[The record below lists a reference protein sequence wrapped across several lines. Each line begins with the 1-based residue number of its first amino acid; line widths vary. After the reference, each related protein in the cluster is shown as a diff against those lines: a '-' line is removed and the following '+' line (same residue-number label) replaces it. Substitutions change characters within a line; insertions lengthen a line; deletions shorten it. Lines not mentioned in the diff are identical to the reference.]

1 MPTESP
7 RGGPKSQ
14 PRRTVVHSA
23 AVRTR
28 AAVAFGLVV
37 STCLAYAGVRHHQ
50 FLNFDDPSYITGNP
64 NVLGGLSLDAA
75 IWAFTAA
82 HAGNWHPLTW
92 LSHMAD
98 VSACGLAPG
107 CHHLMNVALHV
118 LSALLLFRF
127 LETTTRRVWPAAA
140 VAGLF
145 ALHPLHVESVAWIA
159 ERKDVLSTF
168 WWMAAINIYAGGGAR
183 PSPARLAAL
192 LATSALALLSKPMAV
207 SLPFVL
213 LLVDIWPLQ
222 RLNLAAEARERW
234 TDLSRRLLVTWPVF
248 LMAAAVSVVTFF
260 VQRQAGAVQ
269 STDAFSWA
277 MRLANVPVAYAMYL
291 FKMIWPVNLAPL
303 YPYPESVPVL
313 ASLGTL
319 ALLAVI
325 TFVVAR
331 ERVRRPHL
339 LVGWLWFLGT
349 LVPVVGLVQVGA
361 QPYADRYTYVPLTG
375 VFLMIVWTI
384 ADAAGRRAA
393 RIIAGTSAI
402 LVGALLATLTY
413 RQVALWRDSV
423 TLWTH
428 TVAVTQANYRAYTN
442 LGFALAEAQSSARA
456 EAAYRE
462 ALRLKPDYP
471 NARNYLGALLVDLR
485 RPEEAEVELRAALAV
500 RPRFAEAHNHLG
512 LALAA
517 QGKMQPA
524 IASFTEAVRLAP
536 AFGQARN
543 NLGIALA
550 SEGRTAEAL
559 LAFEASVRYQPTS
572 AEAHLNFAVALIDA
586 GRPRDAVPHLESAI
600 RYGTG
605 PLKAEA
611 TRLLQQITGR

>member
-1 MPTESP
+1 
-7 RGGPKSQ
+7 
-14 PRRTVVHSA
+14 
-23 AVRTR
+23 VRTR
-28 AAVAFGLVV
+28 TAIAFGLIM
-37 STCLAYAGVRHHQ
+37 STCLAYAGVQHHQ
-50 FLNFDDPSYITGNP
+50 FLNFDDPSYVTGNP
-64 NVLGGLSLDAA
+64 NVLGGLSWEGVT
-75 IWAFTAA
+75 WAFTAA
-82 HAGNWHPLTW
+82 HSGNWHPLTW

-98 VSACGLAPG
+98 VSLCGLAPG

-127 LETTTRRVWPAAA
+127 LDKSTGRVWPAAA
-140 VAGLF
+140 VAALF

-168 WWMAAINIYAGGGAR
+168 WWMAALNIYAGGNDR
-183 PSPARLAAL
+183 PSPARLTAL
-192 LATSALALLSKPMAV
+192 LASSALALLSKPMAV

-213 LLVDIWPLQ
+213 LLADLWPL
-222 RLNLAAEARERW
+222 RRWNLAAEAGERW
-234 TDLSRRLLVTWPVF
+234 AGLGRRLLVTWPVF
-248 LMAAAVSVVTFF
+248 LMATAVSVVTFV

-269 STDAFSWA
+269 STEAFPWA

-291 FKMIWPVNLAPL
+291 FKMIWPVKLAPL
-303 YPYPESVPVL
+303 YPYPESIPVL
-313 ASLGTL
+313 ASVGAF
-319 ALLAVI
+319 ALLAA
-325 TFVVAR
+325 TTVVVVR

-349 LVPVVGLVQVGA
+349 LVPVVGFVQVGA

-375 VFLMIVWTI
+375 TFLMIVWTM
-384 ADAAGRRAA
+384 ADAAGRRSA

-402 LVGALLATLTY
+402 LAGTLLAVLTWH
-413 RQVALWRDSV
+413 QVALWRDSV

-428 TVAVTQANYRAYTN
+428 TVAVTNANYRAYTN

-456 EAAYRE
+456 EVAYRE

-485 RPEEAEVELRAALAV
+485 RPAEAEVELRAALAV
-500 RPRFAEAHNHLG
+500 RPRFVEAHNHLG

-524 IASFTEAVRLAP
+524 IDSFTEAVRLAP

-550 SEGRTAEAL
+550 SAGRSAEAL
-559 LAFEASVRYQPTS
+559 AAFEASVQYQPRS

-605 PLKAEA
+605 PLKSEA

>member
-1 MPTESP
+1 M
-7 RGGPKSQ
+7 RI
-14 PRRTVVHSA
+14 RTA
-23 AVRTR
+23 LAL
-28 AAVAFGLVV
+28 GLVV
-37 STCLAYAGVRHHQ
+37 STCVAYAGVRHHQ
-50 FLNFDDPSYITGNP
+50 FLNFDDPSYVTGNP
-64 NVLGGLSLDAA
+64 NVLGGLSRDGVT
-75 IWAFTAA
+75 WAFTAA
-82 HAGNWHPLTW
+82 HSGNWHPLTW
-92 LSHMAD
+92 LSHMTD
-98 VSACGLAPG
+98 VSACGLNAG
-107 CHHLMNVALHV
+107 CHHLVNVAFHV
-118 LSALLLFRF
+118 LSTLLLFRF
-127 LETTTRRVWPAAA
+127 LDRTTRRVWPAAA

-159 ERKDVLSTF
+159 ERKDVLCTF
-168 WWMAAINIYAGGGAR
+168 WWMVALNIYAGGGTR
-183 PSPARLAAL
+183 PSPSRLAGL
-192 LATSALALLSKPMAV
+192 LAASALALLSKPMAV
-207 SLPFVL
+207 TLPFVL

-222 RLNLAAEARERW
+222 RWKLGADQAERW
-234 TDLSRRLLVTWPVF
+234 AGLRSRLLVTWPVF

-269 STDAFSWA
+269 STEAFPWA
-277 MRLANVPVAYAMYL
+277 LRLANVPVAYATYL
-291 FKMIWPVNLAPL
+291 LKTIWPVGLAPL
-303 YPYPESVPVL
+303 YPYPETIPVL
-313 ASLGTL
+313 ASVGAL
-319 ALLAVI
+319 ALLVAITAAV
-325 TFVVAR
+325 VR
-331 ERVRRPHL
+331 ERIRRPVL

-375 VFLMIVWTI
+375 LFLMIVWTM
-384 ADAAGRRAA
+384 ADAAGRRLAGIA
-393 RIIAGTSAI
+393 AGTCAG
-402 LVGALLATLTY
+402 VVVALLATLTY
-413 RQVALWRDSV
+413 RQVALWHDSV

-428 TVAVTQANYRAYTN
+428 TVAVTHANYRAYTN

-485 RPEEAEVELRAALAV
+485 RPGEAEAELRAALAV
-500 RPRFAEAHNHLG
+500 RPRFAEAHNTLG

-517 QGKMQPA
+517 QGKTQPA

-550 SEGRTAEAL
+550 SEGRGAEAL
-559 LAFEASVRYQPTS
+559 AQFEASVRYQPRS

-586 GRPRDAVPHLESAI
+586 GRPQAAVPHLQAAVE
-600 RYGTG
+600 YGTG
-605 PLKAEA
+605 PLRADA